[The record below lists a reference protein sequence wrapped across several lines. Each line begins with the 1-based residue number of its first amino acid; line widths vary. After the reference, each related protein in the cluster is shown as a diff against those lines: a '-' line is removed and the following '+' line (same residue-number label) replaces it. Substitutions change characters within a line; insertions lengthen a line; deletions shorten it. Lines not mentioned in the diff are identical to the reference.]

1 MTTSQLGRTKLV
13 VWPDLNDPSGSS
25 QVDAIQDAVEEMS
38 NNAPGRIAAFVA
50 VADGVTVEVDH
61 NLGVNLNQLTVLIYT
76 GTHPSFTRVQDPTG
90 VAVPWAIAEKGGS
103 EKLVLNITAPA
114 SGGPTTFSVIVLA
127 DVMKDYKVAFN
138 SRAVSSDITLAD
150 KIAYRVD
157 TSAARSLELPPV
169 SAQLYLEL
177 KDVTGSAATN
187 NVTLTTPGA
196 ETIDGA
202 ATHLIESD
210 YGGLAIIS
218 DGTNYFVV

>member
-13 VWPDLNDPSGSS
+13 VWPDLNEATDWVPGV
-25 QVDAIQDAVEEMS
+25 QAAVQELS
-38 NNAPGRIAAFVA
+38 NNAPARIAAFAA
-50 VADGVTVEVDH
+50 VANGAVVEVDH
-61 NLGVNLNQLTVLIYT
+61 NLGINLNQLTVLIYT

-90 VAVPWAIAEKGGS
+90 VAVPWAIAEKAGS

-114 SGGPTTFSVIVLA
+114 SVGPFTFSVVVLA
-127 DVMKDYKVAFN
+127 DVMKDYKVTFN
-138 SRAVSSDITLAD
+138 SRAVSSDITLVD
-150 KIAYRVD
+150 KILYRVD
-157 TSAARSLELPPV
+157 TSAVRSLALPPV
-169 SAQLYLEL
+169 NAFLYLEL

-187 NVTLTTPGA
+187 NITLTTPGA

-210 YGGLAIIS
+210 YASLAIIS